1 MKNTSFL
8 LQEVQHLAPPRSRF
22 FYLLFGV
29 LCFSF
34 VLFSPLFVFAATSD
48 LGISASNIRFSEET
62 LYARDTVRLYAT
74 VRNYGETD
82 ITAKVIFYQG
92 ALLIGSSQTVSVL
105 ADGGS
110 DDVYVDYDVP
120 EGTFN
125 IRAVIQGQNP
135 DDENAANDEAI
146 TGLFTSIADDDR
158 DGVENSIDNCVDEG
172 NADQT
177 DTDGD
182 NRGDVCDDDRDG
194 DGVKNGSDAYPDDA
208 SKSADPV
215 DAGEPVVVAVPDP
228 MPAEELVDAVEPL
241 AIPTSQNPSDTS
253 SSNPSNPSPSVPSS
267 PSSVTANPGIFGFGT
282 LSISP
287 YAQFSYRRIDWRTY
301 EFTALPS
308 EGAGEITYA
317 WDFGDGATSVQQSLV
332 HAFPDA
338 GQFVVTLAVIDE
350 AGNTVSDAETFD
362 ISFFHLNNPWI
373 QATLAVLFFVLL
385 GLTWI
390 LVRLKESKE
399 EREETV

>member
-1 MKNTSFL
+1 MKNVFFS
-8 LQEVQHLAPPRSRF
+8 LQGAQDVASLRSRF
-22 FYLLFGV
+22 FHLLCVV

-34 VLFSPLFVFAATSD
+34 TLLSPLFVFAATSD
-48 LGISASNIRFSEET
+48 LGISASNIRFSEDT
-62 LYARDTVRLYAT
+62 LYAGDTVRLYAT

-82 ITAKVIFYQG
+82 IAAKVIFYQG

-105 ADGGS
+105 ANGGS

-125 IRAVIQGQNP
+125 IRAVIQGQDP

-158 DGVENSIDNCVDEG
+158 DGVENSIDNCVDDE

-177 DTDGD
+177 DADGD
-182 NRGDVCDDDRDG
+182 GTGDVCDDDRDG
-194 DGVKNGSDAYPDDA
+194 DGVNNGSDAYPDDA
-208 SKSADPV
+208 SRNAEPV
-215 DAGEPVVVAVPDP
+215 DVVEPTVVVSEPPSV
-228 MPAEELVDAVEPL
+228 EEPVDAVEPI

-253 SSNPSNPSPSVPSS
+253 SPNPSNPSSSVPSS
-267 PSSVTANPGIFGFGT
+267 PPPVTPNPGIFGFGT

-350 AGNTVSDAETFD
+350 AGNMVSDAETFD
-362 ISFFHLNNPWI
+362 ISFFHLHNPWI
-373 QATLAVLFFVLL
+373 QATLAALFFVLL
-385 GLTWI
+385 GLAWL

-399 EREETV
+399 EKEETV